1 MSAVRE
7 SIRIGCGAGFWGDS
21 PEGPRQLVQRGGIDY
36 LVLDYLAEI
45 TMSILAR
52 MKAKNP
58 ALGYAT
64 DFVSLVMKPLARE
77 IAEKRI
83 RVVTNAGGVN
93 PQACRDA
100 LLAAFK
106 EVGVDLKVAIVTG
119 DDLSGEAEHL
129 RTAGV
134 TEMFSGAPFPE
145 RTASINAYLGAFPIA
160 AALAAG
166 ADVVVTGRCV
176 DSAVVLG
183 PLIHEFGWSA
193 EDYDRLSAGSLAGH
207 ILECGAQA
215 TGGIVT
221 DWREVAGD
229 WADMGFP
236 FADCRADGSFEISK
250 PEGTGGR
257 ISPATI
263 AEQIVYEVGDPAA
276 YMLPDVTC
284 DWSQVKLEASGPDRV
299 RVSGARGRAPSGSY
313 KVSATYPDGYRCA
326 TTMMIVGDDAAE
338 RAEAVARAILSRCGR
353 LIRAAGFP
361 DFAETSVETLG
372 AEASY
377 GARSRARA
385 TREVVLKIG
394 VRHPSRE
401 ALQIFA
407 REIYPAATAMA
418 QSLTGFAGGRPEP
431 QPVIRLFSF
440 LIDKAELQPTVS
452 LGAASLPVPAHIPLA
467 AANAPSSVAAA
478 MTSTDLAVEPDR
490 LSRGELQ
497 AREPSP
503 GTGEGWEGA
512 EPTLVDYGAGPL
524 SISPPFREREAP
536 HPARDQICE
545 SDRVSAD
552 ADVAEAASETT
563 AVPLVA
569 LAFGRSGDKGDIANI
584 GVIARDAAFVP
595 WLKRALTPEAVG
607 RYFAHHVAGKVE
619 RFDWPGLGGFN
630 LVMHRALG
638 GGGIASLRHDPQGKA
653 MAQVLMSLPVPVPAS
668 WLAPGGPLQ
677 AAQSSEGGGHPLP
690 PACGGEGLGMGG
702 RKAGLAHSSEPRQ
715 AALPP
720 TQPSPPQAGGGLVL
734 RRRARESLLPIA
746 LPFHGF
752 KTTGDA

>member
-1 MSAVRE
+1 MRDVV
-7 SIRIGCGAGFWGDS
+7 RIGCGAGFWGDS
-21 PEGPRQLVQRGGIDY
+21 PEGPRQLVRHGEIDY

-100 LLAAFK
+100 LLAAFA
-106 EVGVDLKVAIVTG
+106 EVGVDLKVAVVTG
-119 DDLSGEAEHL
+119 DDLSGEAERL
-129 RTAGV
+129 RAAGV

-183 PLIHEFGWSA
+183 PLIHEFGWMA

-221 DWREVAGD
+221 DWRAVSAD
-229 WADMGFP
+229 WSDMGFP
-236 FADCRADGSFEISK
+236 IADCRADGSFEICK
-250 PEGTGGR
+250 PDSTGGR

-276 YMLPDVTC
+276 YMLPDVCC
-284 DWSQVKLEASGPDRV
+284 DWSDVRLESAGPDRV
-299 RVSGARGRAPSGSY
+299 RISGARGRAPSSSY
-313 KVSATYPDGYRCA
+313 KVSATFADGYRCTA
-326 TTMMIVGDDAAE
+326 TMMIVGDEAPA
-338 RAEAVARAILSRCGR
+338 RARAVADAILARSGR
-353 LIRAAGFP
+353 LMQEAGHGGFS
-361 DFAETSVETLG
+361 ETSVELLG
-372 AEASY
+372 AETSY
-377 GARSRARA
+377 GAGSRTLD
-385 TREVVLKIG
+385 TRELVLKIS
-394 VRHPSRE
+394 VRHPARE

-431 QPVIRLFSF
+431 QPVVRLFSF
-440 LIDKAELQPTVS
+440 LIDKAELRPTVS
-452 LGAASLPVPAHIPLA
+452 LGETSFPVPAHVSA
-467 AANAPSSVAAA
+467 AAAAA
-478 MTSTDLAVEPDR
+478 SPAVTSADVP
-490 LSRGELQ
+490 
-497 AREPSP
+497 
-503 GTGEGWEGA
+503 
-512 EPTLVDYGAGPL
+512 
-524 SISPPFREREAP
+524 EAP
-536 HPARDQICE
+536 AG
-545 SDRVSAD
+545 
-552 ADVAEAASETT
+552 ETV

-569 LAFGRSGDKGDIANI
+569 LAYGRSGDKGDIANI
-584 GVIARDAAFVP
+584 GVIARDRDYLP
-595 WLKRALTPEAVG
+595 WLRRALAPEAV
-607 RYFAHHVAGKVE
+607 RRHFAHHVAGEVE
-619 RFDWPGLGGFN
+619 RFEWPGLGGFN
-630 LVMHRALG
+630 LLMHRALG

-653 MAQVLMSLPVPVPAS
+653 MAQVLMSLPVAVPAE
-668 WLAPGGPLQ
+668 WLAPGG
-677 AAQSSEGGGHPLP
+677 
-690 PACGGEGLGMGG
+690 
-702 RKAGLAHSSEPRQ
+702 R
-715 AALPP
+715 
-720 TQPSPPQAGGGLVL
+720 LV
-734 RRRARESLLPIA
+734 A
-746 LPFHGF
+746 F
-752 KTTGDA
+752 TGTVGTR

>member
-1 MSAVRE
+1 MAATLRE

-21 PEGPRQLVQRGGIDY
+21 PEGPRQLVRQGGIDY

-93 PQACRDA
+93 PEACRDA
-100 LLAAFK
+100 LLAAFR

-119 DDLSGEAEHL
+119 DDLSGEAARL
-129 RTAGV
+129 RAAGV
-134 TEMFSGAPFPE
+134 SEMFSGTLFPE
-145 RTASINAYLGAFPIA
+145 RIASINAYLGAFPIA

-183 PLIHEFGWSA
+183 PLIHEFGWA
-193 EDYDRLSAGSLAGH
+193 PEDYDKLSAGSLAGH

-236 FADCRADGSFEISK
+236 FADCRADGSFEIGK

-257 ISPATI
+257 VTPSTI
-263 AEQIVYEVGDPAA
+263 AEQVVYEVGDPAA
-276 YMLPDVTC
+276 YMLPDVSC
-284 DWSQVKLEASGPDRV
+284 DWSQVRLEAAGLDRV
-299 RVSGARGRAPSGSY
+299 RVSGARGRAPSSSY
-313 KVSATYPDGYRCA
+313 KVSATYADGYRCA
-326 TTMMIVGDDAAE
+326 ATMMIVGDDAPE
-338 RAEAVARAILSRCGR
+338 RAQAVAKAVLARCGR
-353 LIRAAGFP
+353 LIGEAGFP
-361 DFAETSVETLG
+361 DFAEISVETLG

-377 GARSRARA
+377 GAESRARA

-394 VRHPSRE
+394 VRHPAKE

-440 LIDKAELQPTVS
+440 LIDKTELQPTVS
-452 LGAASLPVPAHIPLA
+452 LGETRLPMPAHIPA
-467 AANAPSSVAAA
+467 AATSAPSPASANSDAPEA
-478 MTSTDLAVEPDR
+478 P
-490 LSRGELQ
+490 
-497 AREPSP
+497 
-503 GTGEGWEGA
+503 TGE
-512 EPTLVDYGAGPL
+512 T
-524 SISPPFREREAP
+524 
-536 HPARDQICE
+536 
-545 SDRVSAD
+545 VS
-552 ADVAEAASETT
+552 
-563 AVPLVA
+563 VPLVA
-569 LAFGRSGDKGDIANI
+569 LAFGRSGDKGDIVNI
-584 GVIARDAAFVP
+584 GVIARDAAFLP
-595 WLKRALTPEAVG
+595 WLRRALTPEAVG
-607 RYFAHHVAGKVE
+607 QHFAHHVQGKVE
-619 RFDWPGLGGFN
+619 RFDWPGLRGFN

-653 MAQVLMSLPVPVPAS
+653 MAQVLMSLPVPVPAV
-668 WLAPGGPLQ
+668 WLAPGGPL
-677 AAQSSEGGGHPLP
+677 
-690 PACGGEGLGMGG
+690 
-702 RKAGLAHSSEPRQ
+702 
-715 AALPP
+715 
-720 TQPSPPQAGGGLVL
+720 
-734 RRRARESLLPIA
+734 
-746 LPFHGF
+746 HGS
-752 KTTGDA
+752 KTMDDA

>member
-1 MSAVRE
+1 MSAMRE
-7 SIRIGCGAGFWGDS
+7 SIRIGCGTGFWGDS
-21 PEGPRQLVQRGGIDY
+21 PEGPRQLVRQGGIDY

-64 DFVSLVMKPLARE
+64 DFVSLVMRPLARE
-77 IAEKRI
+77 IADKRI

-93 PQACRDA
+93 PEACREA

-119 DDLSGEAEHL
+119 DDLSGEAERL
-129 RTAGV
+129 RIAGV
-134 TEMFSGAPFPE
+134 TEMFSGAPFPD

-183 PLIHEFGWSA
+183 PLIHEFGWTA

-221 DWREVAGD
+221 DWRDVAGD

-236 FADCRADGSFEISK
+236 FADCRADGSFEVGK

-263 AEQIVYEVGDPAA
+263 AEQVVYEVGDPAA

-299 RVSGARGRAPSGSY
+299 RVSGARGRAPSASY
-313 KVSATYPDGYRCA
+313 KVSATYPDGYRCT
-326 TTMMIVGDDAAE
+326 TTMMIVGNDAAE
-338 RAEAVARAILSRCGR
+338 RAEAVAKAILARCGR
-353 LIRAAGFP
+353 LIREAGFP
-361 DFAETSVETLG
+361 GFAETSVETLG

-377 GARSRARA
+377 GAQSRARA

-394 VRHPSRE
+394 VRHPSKE
-401 ALQIFA
+401 ALLIFA

-440 LIDKAELQPTVS
+440 LIDKAELHPTVS
-452 LGAASLPVPAHIPLA
+452 LGETSLTVPAHIPA
-467 AANAPSSVAAA
+467 ATTNVPSPVAAYIPEIA
-478 MTSTDLAVEPDR
+478 
-490 LSRGELQ
+490 
-497 AREPSP
+497 
-503 GTGEGWEGA
+503 TGE
-512 EPTLVDYGAGPL
+512 
-524 SISPPFREREAP
+524 
-536 HPARDQICE
+536 
-545 SDRVSAD
+545 
-552 ADVAEAASETT
+552 T
-563 AVPLVA
+563 ANVPLVA

-584 GVIARDAAFVP
+584 GVIARDAAFLP
-595 WLKRALTPEAVG
+595 WLRRALTPEAVG
-607 RYFAHHVAGKVE
+607 QHFAHHVDGKVE
-619 RFDWPGLGGFN
+619 RFDWPGLHGFN
-630 LVMHRALG
+630 LVMRRALG

-653 MAQVLMSLPVPVPAS
+653 MAQVLMSLPVPVPTA
-668 WLAPGGPLQ
+668 WLAPGGPL
-677 AAQSSEGGGHPLP
+677 
-690 PACGGEGLGMGG
+690 
-702 RKAGLAHSSEPRQ
+702 HSF
-715 AALPP
+715 A
-720 TQPSPPQAGGGLVL
+720 
-734 RRRARESLLPIA
+734 
-746 LPFHGF
+746 
-752 KTTGDA
+752 KTDNA

>member
-1 MSAVRE
+1 MGATMRE

-21 PEGPRQLVQRGGIDY
+21 PEGPRQLVRQGGIDY

-93 PQACRDA
+93 PEACRDA

-106 EVGVDLKVAIVTG
+106 EVGVELKVAVVTG
-119 DDLSGEAEHL
+119 DDLLGEAERL
-129 RTAGV
+129 RAAGI

-183 PLIHEFGWSA
+183 PLIHEFGWTP

-221 DWREVAGD
+221 DWREVAAD
-229 WADMGFP
+229 WVDMGFP
-236 FADCRADGSFEISK
+236 FADCRADGSFEIGK

-257 ISPATI
+257 VSPATI

-276 YMLPDVTC
+276 YMLPDVAC
-284 DWSQVKLEASGPDRV
+284 DWSQVQLEASGPDRV
-299 RVSGARGRAPSGSY
+299 RVSGARGHAPSASY
-313 KVSATYPDGYRCA
+313 KVSATYADGYRCTA
-326 TTMMIVGDDAAE
+326 TMMIVGDEAAE
-338 RAEAVARAILSRCGR
+338 RAEAVARAILTRCGR
-353 LIRAAGFP
+353 LIREAGFSE
-361 DFAETSVETLG
+361 FAETSVETLG

-377 GARSRARA
+377 GAGSRARA
-385 TREVVLKIG
+385 AREVVLKIG
-394 VRHPSRE
+394 VRHPSKE

-440 LIDKAELQPTVS
+440 LIDKAELQPTIS
-452 LGAASLPVPAHIPLA
+452 LGETSLPVPAHVPA
-467 AANAPSSVAAA
+467 VATNAPSP
-478 MTSTDLAVEPDR
+478 TSTAADVVE
-490 LSRGELQ
+490 
-497 AREPSP
+497 A
-503 GTGEGWEGA
+503 TGE
-512 EPTLVDYGAGPL
+512 TV
-524 SISPPFREREAP
+524 
-536 HPARDQICE
+536 
-545 SDRVSAD
+545 
-552 ADVAEAASETT
+552 

-584 GVIARDAAFVP
+584 GVIARDAAFLP
-595 WLKRALTPEAVG
+595 WLRRALTPEAVS
-607 RYFAHHVAGKVE
+607 RHFAHHVQGKVE
-619 RFDWPGLGGFN
+619 RFDWPGLASFN

-653 MAQVLMSLPVPVPAS
+653 MAQVLMSLPVPVPAA
-668 WLAPGGPLQ
+668 WLAPGGPL
-677 AAQSSEGGGHPLP
+677 
-690 PACGGEGLGMGG
+690 
-702 RKAGLAHSSEPRQ
+702 
-715 AALPP
+715 
-720 TQPSPPQAGGGLVL
+720 
-734 RRRARESLLPIA
+734 
-746 LPFHGF
+746 HGF
-752 KTTGDA
+752 KTKSDA